1 MYGYNYHGH
10 PIYLTQGGG
19 GVGSFFS
26 NLFREVLP
34 LITTGTAKLFG
45 MPGVSEF
52 VNEAAESALK
62 AGVNIASDT
71 LSGKN
76 VLKSTGTN
84 LQSMQKD
91 LISKLEPKKSKLKAK
106 IKASKPKSKKSVKT
120 VKATAKKRSASM
132 KKTKSKRKKED
143 LFG

>member
-1 MYGYNYHGH
+1 MYKQNS
-10 PIYLTQGGG
+10 
-19 GVGSFFS
+19 V
-26 NLFREVLP
+26 LF
-34 LITTGTAKLFG
+34 A
-45 MPGVSEF
+45 
-52 VNEAAESALK
+52 
-62 AGVNIASDT
+62 

-91 LISKLEPKKSKLKAK
+91 LISKLEPKMTKPKAK
-106 IKASKPKSKKSVKT
+106 IKVSKPKPEKSVKT